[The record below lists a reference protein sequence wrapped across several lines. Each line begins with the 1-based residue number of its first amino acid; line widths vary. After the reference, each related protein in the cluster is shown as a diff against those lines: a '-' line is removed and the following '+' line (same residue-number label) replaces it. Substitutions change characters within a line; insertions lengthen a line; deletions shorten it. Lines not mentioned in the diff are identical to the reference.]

1 MQTKCFYNRTAVFW
15 KLINCTFINIS
26 GKKHSF
32 FFQLFTFRNRSSDL
46 LRAESVFQPFH
57 DFFCW
62 QLVLHAWQDL
72 IGYKVY
78 QVNTSTVNVKNNI
91 ISIALVSVNQTHFF
105 EILSCKLYLKN
116 PGQISSV
123 LNSLQKSGELFLQ
136 VPCPL
141 IFSGTVH
148 SAS

>member
-1 MQTKCFYNRTAVFW
+1 M
-15 KLINCTFINIS
+15 
-26 GKKHSF
+26 
-32 FFQLFTFRNRSSDL
+32 
-46 LRAESVFQPFH
+46 
-57 DFFCW
+57 
-62 QLVLHAWQDL
+62 
-72 IGYKVY
+72 
-78 QVNTSTVNVKNNI
+78 NTSTVNVKNNI

-141 IFSGTVH
+141 IFSGTVYLSLPDLPFYFRQIFLLKRISSGFPRCLTDFPELRLIYARSSDFLQYRKFYMLTGRKSGTH
-148 SAS
+148 HIHLF

>member
-1 MQTKCFYNRTAVFW
+1 MRADALTAGAAPVAIPRP
-15 KLINCTFINIS
+15 KRRREVRDPYD
-26 GKKHSF
+26 G
-32 FFQLFTFRNRSSDL
+32 
-46 LRAESVFQPFH
+46 LRPWSAITHGVGA
-57 DFFCW
+57 
-62 QLVLHAWQDL
+62 VLAAA
-72 IGYKVY
+72 
-78 QVNTSTVNVKNNI
+78 VNVKNNI

-148 SAS
+148 SASQIRFFYFKHICLLSVHFYLFNHK